1 MAFCS
6 YTFKVNCSFQRPSIP
21 TNVKDLKGSIS
32 SVLKPPSRDLVHFP
46 IVVDFP
52 KAVKETS
59 FKLLDAFVAFLFEF
73 VDQPLLPSQSNFAPV
88 EEIGEA
94 VQVSTVQGKIPDDF
108 PEGVYI
114 RNGSNPLFGGLKST
128 KSIFGKSSHVW
139 IEGEGMLHAIYFTR
153 EKRRGTWNI
162 FYNNKHVQTDTFK
175 MEIHRKRPGFLPAI
189 EGDSPAILLAYIL
202 NGLRFGMTNK
212 YLSNT
217 NIFEHSKKYYSIAEN
232 HLPQEIDI
240 HSLETLGNWNVSGA
254 WNRPFTSHPKKAPGT
269 GVLVIMGIYPRKP
282 YFELGVISADGKKMV
297 HKVDLKFNRCSLSHD
312 IGVTERYNVIM
323 DFPLT
328 IDMIRLFRGE
338 SLIKYDKDG
347 YARIGVMPRYG
358 DANSIKWFD
367 VQPCCVFHLI
377 NCFEDNDEV
386 VVRGCRALESVL
398 PRPSSKVNKFERS
411 FEGSKATS
419 SIENNNAKEEP
430 FFHHVCEW
438 TLNMR
443 TGEVKEKN
451 VTTKFS
457 LEFPMINEKF
467 IGLRNKFGYLQV
479 VDLEASSI
487 SEGLA
492 KYGGLA
498 KLHFKE
504 DEELIKAEYHMF
516 PEGTFCSG
524 ATFVQKI
531 QSADED
537 DGWVVTFTHNE
548 NTNVSQVYVVDA
560 KSFAKQPVATIT
572 LPSRVPYGFHGAFMP
587 SDQGH

>member
-6 YTFKVNCSFQRPSIP
+6 YTFQVNCSFQRPSVP
-21 TNVKDLKGSIS
+21 SKVQDLRGSIS
-32 SVLKPPSRDLVHFP
+32 SALNPISRELVHFP
-46 IVVDFP
+46 IVNIP
-52 KAVKETS
+52 KAIKETS
-59 FKLLDAFVAFLFEF
+59 FKLLDAFVDLAFEF

-94 VQVSTVQGKIPDDF
+94 VLVTTVEGKIPDDF

-139 IEGEGMLHAIYFTR
+139 IEGEGMLHALYFTR
-153 EKRRGTWNI
+153 EKIRGTWTT

-175 MEIHRKRPGFLPAI
+175 MEKDRKKPGFLPAI
-189 EGDSPAILLAYIL
+189 EGDSPAILVAYIL
-202 NGLRFGMTNK
+202 NGLRFGMENK
-212 YLSNT
+212 HLSNT

-232 HLPQEIDI
+232 HMPQEIDI
-240 HSLETLGNWNVSGA
+240 SSLETLGNWNINGA
-254 WNRPFTSHPKKAPGT
+254 WDRPFTSHPKKAPGS
-269 GVLVIMGIYPRKP
+269 GELVIMGIYPRKP

-297 HKVDLKFNRCSLSHD
+297 HKVDLNFNRCSLCHE
-312 IGVTERYNVIM
+312 IGVTQKYNVIM

-328 IDMIRLFRGE
+328 IDINRLFRGDP
-338 SLIKYDKDG
+338 LIKYDKDG

-358 DANSIKWFD
+358 DANSVKWFE
-367 VQPCCVFHLI
+367 VQTCCVLHLV

-386 VVRGCRALESVL
+386 VVRACRARESVL
-398 PRPSSKVNKFERS
+398 PRQQS
-411 FEGSKATS
+411 FKGSKEIS
-419 SIENNNAKEEP
+419 SIENNNESSVEP
-430 FFHHVCEW
+430 FFVHVCEW
-438 TLNMR
+438 RLNMR

-451 VTTKFS
+451 ATTEFS
-457 LEFPMINEKF
+457 MEFPVINEKF
-467 IGLRNKFGYLQV
+467 VGLRNRFGYLQV

-504 DEELIKAEYHMF
+504 DEELAKVEYHMF
-516 PEGTFCSG
+516 PKGTFCSG
-524 ATFVQKI
+524 ATFVPKTQGT
-531 QSADED
+531 DED

-548 NTNVSQVYVVDA
+548 STNVSQVYVVDA
-560 KSFAKQPVATIT
+560 KNFATQSVATIT

-587 SDQGH
+587 L

>member
-32 SVLKPPSRDLVHFP
+32 SVLK
-46 IVVDFP
+46 
-52 KAVKETS
+52 
-59 FKLLDAFVAFLFEF
+59 
-73 VDQPLLPSQSNFAPV
+73 SNFAPV

>member
-6 YTFKVNCSFQRPSIP
+6 YTFQVNCSFQRPSVP
-21 TNVKDLKGSIS
+21 SKVQDLRGSIS
-32 SVLKPPSRDLVHFP
+32 SALNPISRELVHFP
-46 IVVDFP
+46 IVNIP
-52 KAVKETS
+52 KAIKETS
-59 FKLLDAFVAFLFEF
+59 FKLLDAFVDLAFEF

-94 VQVSTVQGKIPDDF
+94 VLVTTVEGKIPDDF

-139 IEGEGMLHAIYFTR
+139 IEGEGMLHALYFTR
-153 EKRRGTWNI
+153 EKIRGTWTT

-175 MEIHRKRPGFLPAI
+175 MEKDRKKPGFLPAI
-189 EGDSPAILLAYIL
+189 EGDSPAILVAYIL
-202 NGLRFGMTNK
+202 NGLRFGMENK
-212 YLSNT
+212 HLSNT

-232 HLPQEIDI
+232 HMPQEIDI
-240 HSLETLGNWNVSGA
+240 SSLETLGNWNINGA
-254 WNRPFTSHPKKAPGT
+254 WDRPFTSHPKKAPGS
-269 GVLVIMGIYPRKP
+269 GELVIMGIYPRKP

-297 HKVDLKFNRCSLSHD
+297 HKVDLNFNRCSLCHE
-312 IGVTERYNVIM
+312 IGVTQKYNVIM

-328 IDMIRLFRGE
+328 IDINRLFRGDP
-338 SLIKYDKDG
+338 LIKYDKDG

-358 DANSIKWFD
+358 DANSVKWFE
-367 VQPCCVFHLI
+367 VQTCCVLHLV

-386 VVRGCRALESVL
+386 VVRACRARESVL
-398 PRPSSKVNKFERS
+398 PRQQS
-411 FEGSKATS
+411 FKGSKEIS
-419 SIENNNAKEEP
+419 SIENNNESSVEP
-430 FFHHVCEW
+430 FFVHVCEW
-438 TLNMR
+438 RLNMR

-451 VTTKFS
+451 ATTEFS
-457 LEFPMINEKF
+457 MEFPVINEKF
-467 IGLRNKFGYLQV
+467 VGLRNRFGYLQV

-487 SEGLA
+487 SGLA

-504 DEELIKAEYHMF
+504 DEELAKVEYHMF
-516 PEGTFCSG
+516 PKGTFCSG
-524 ATFVQKI
+524 ATFVPKTQGT
-531 QSADED
+531 DED

-548 NTNVSQVYVVDA
+548 STNVSQVYVVDA
-560 KSFAKQPVATIT
+560 KNFATQSVATIT

-587 SDQGH
+587 L